1 MSDINYGT
9 GHNMFWGGGNE
20 EGYDGDVIYVCVL
33 EEGGGGHCIY
43 VGLAQT

>member
-1 MSDINYGT
+1 MHGGYDVIC
-9 GHNMFWGGGNE
+9 FGGGDE